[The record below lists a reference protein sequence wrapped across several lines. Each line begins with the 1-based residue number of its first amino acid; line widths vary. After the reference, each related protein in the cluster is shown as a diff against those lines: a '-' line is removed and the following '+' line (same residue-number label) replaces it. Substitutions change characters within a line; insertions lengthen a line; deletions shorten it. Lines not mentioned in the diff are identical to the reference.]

1 VVSGT
6 NNEAE
11 VYFALYG
18 SSLDPDAVTTLVGLT
33 PTSVRQKGKPMPK
46 EASWIVSSGRK
57 QDEFVDVYDLGNELV
72 SKLAPY
78 LEQIVK
84 AKNQL
89 EAGAVLQVVLT
100 LCSDESKAMPVVG
113 FSPGVIDFTNR
124 VGASIDVD
132 MYRAH

>member
-1 VVSGT
+1 VVRGT

-18 SSLDPDAVTTLVGLT
+18 SALDPDAVTALVGLM
-33 PTSVRQKGKPMPK
+33 PTSVWQKGKPIPK

-57 QDEFVDVYDLGNELV
+57 QDDFVDVYDLGNELV

-89 EAGAVLQVVLT
+89 GAEAVLQVVLT
-100 LCSDESKAMPVVG
+100 ISSDETKAIPAIG
-113 FSPGVIDFTNR
+113 FSPGVVDFANS